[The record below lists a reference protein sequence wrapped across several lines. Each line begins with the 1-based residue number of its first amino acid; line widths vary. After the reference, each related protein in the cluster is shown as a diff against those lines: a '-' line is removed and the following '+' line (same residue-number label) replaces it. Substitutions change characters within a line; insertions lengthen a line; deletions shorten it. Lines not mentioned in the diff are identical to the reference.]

1 MELRSGGHVPIEIP
15 RLGPPPRVSK
25 DLGEFI
31 DPLGLLTRQWIIA
44 GLDTDASLAWLLAR
58 SGEHGWHLAGSQRL
72 RKAGV
77 VLEVRATAY
86 LPGIGF
92 DNMHNLRM
100 TRSMP
105 QADVE
110 VVRAHGFERPHGRR
124 ARREICSL
132 RA

>member
-1 MELRSGGHVPIEIP
+1 M
-15 RLGPPPRVSK
+15 SK

-58 SGEHGWHLAGSQRL
+58 SGEHGWHLTSPQRL
-72 RKAGV
+72 RKGGA
-77 VLEVRATAY
+77 VLEVRATTY
-86 LPGIGF
+86 LHGIGF

-100 TRSMP
+100 TRSTP
-105 QADVE
+105 PAGVE
-110 VVRAHGFERPHGRR
+110 AVRTHGFARPHGRR
-124 ARREICSL
+124 ARSPICHL